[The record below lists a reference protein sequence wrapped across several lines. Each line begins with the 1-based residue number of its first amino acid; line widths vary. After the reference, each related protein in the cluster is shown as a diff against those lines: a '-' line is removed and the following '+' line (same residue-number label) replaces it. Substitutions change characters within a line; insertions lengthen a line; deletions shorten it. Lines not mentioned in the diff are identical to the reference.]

1 MLVEKNRG
9 ATMRVNTPITQNE
22 YVLNEGMTIVSTTDL
37 QGNINYANQYFI
49 EVSGFSEMELLGAP
63 QNILRHPDMPAEAF
77 ADLWDT
83 IKTGMPWTGMVKNR
97 CKNGDFYW
105 VFANITPVIENGR
118 PIGYM
123 SVRTK
128 PTREQINEA
137 AALYKSFKDGNS
149 ANLAIRNGR
158 VVRQGWAAKLAEWR
172 KLTLSQDLALHC
184 IVFGVVLAILGCAV
198 WNIDGDTST
207 ATRSWLSGVAAAAVA
222 LMLYFWAH
230 LHNSL
235 VAPLGDAIT
244 VARKMAGG
252 DLTGVIDKVRDDDM
266 GQLMAALRQTN
277 INLHSIIGDVR
288 ANFEDIRI
296 TTAEIATGNMDLSS
310 RTESQASS
318 LEQTAASMEELTSTV
333 QNSADHVATANDLAA
348 QASTIAAKGG
358 TIVSEVVTT
367 MDEISTS
374 SRKILDIIGLIDG
387 IAFQTNILALN
398 AAVEAARAGEHG
410 RGFAVVAGEVRSLAQ
425 RSATAAKEVKNLIDH
440 SIATVNAGSVL
451 TSNAGATMTEVIAS
465 VARVTEV
472 MDEISSTTREQN
484 QGIGQVNQ
492 AVIHMDGITQQNA
505 ALVEQA
511 AAAATNLAQRTNSVA
526 QSIGIFKLKASPKRK
541 AAGVGRSPSVA
552 AGVATRALL
561 KAR

>member
-1 MLVEKNRG
+1 
-9 ATMRVNTPITQNE
+9 MRVNTPITQNE

-172 KLTLSQDLALHC
+172 KLSLSQDIALHC
-184 IVFGVVLAILGCAV
+184 IILGVVLAILGCAV

-207 ATRSWLSGVAAAAVA
+207 ATRSWLSGAAAAAVA

-230 LHNSL
+230 LHNSI

-348 QASTIAAKGG
+348 QASTVAARGG

-511 AAAATNLAQRTNSVA
+511 AAAATSLAQRTESVA
-526 QSIGIFKLKASPKRK
+526 QSIGIFKLKASPNRK

-552 AGVATRALL
+552 AGVASRALL

>member
-1 MLVEKNRG
+1 
-9 ATMRVNTPITQNE
+9 MRLNMPVTQKE
-22 YVLNEGMTIVSTTDL
+22 YILNEGMTIVSTTDL

-49 EVSGFSEMELLGAP
+49 EVSGFSESELLGAP

-77 ADLWDT
+77 ADLWRT
-83 IKTGMPWTGMVKNR
+83 IQSGMPWTGMVKNR
-97 CKNGDFYW
+97 CKNGDYYW
-105 VFANITPVIENGR
+105 VLANITPVIENGR
-118 PIGYM
+118 PVGYM

-128 PTREQINEA
+128 PTRDQVAEA
-137 AALYKSFKDGNS
+137 AALYQGFKDGNE
-149 ANLAIRNGR
+149 AKLAFRNGR
-158 VVRQGWAAKLAEWR
+158 IVGQGLGAWLKA
-172 KLTLSQDLALHC
+172 LSQPSLSQGMAVNAIFFC
-184 IVFGVVLAILGCAV
+184 VSMAVLAGAV
-198 WNIDGDTST
+198 WNIDSDTHA
-207 ATRSWLSGVAAAAVA
+207 ATRGWLIALAATASVI
-222 LMLYFWAH
+222 MLVFWAY
-230 LHNSL
+230 LHNS
-235 VAPLGDAIT
+235 VVQPLSEAVM

-288 ANFEDIRI
+288 ANFEDIRV

-333 QNSADHVATANDLAA
+333 QSSADHVATANDLAVE
-348 QASTIAAKGG
+348 ASAVAAKGG
-358 TIVSEVVTT
+358 AIVTEVVST
-367 MDEISTS
+367 MDEISGS

-425 RSATAAKEVKNLIDH
+425 RSATAAKEVKHLIDH
-440 SIATVNAGSVL
+440 SIATVNAGTVL
-451 TSNAGATMTEVIAS
+451 TSNAGATMREVIAS

-511 AAAATNLAQRTNSVA
+511 AAAATNLAQRTDSVA
-526 QSIGIFKLKASPKRK
+526 KSMFVFKLKQAPRRRASGG
-541 AAGVGRSPSVA
+541 AV
-552 AGVATRALL
+552 RALA
-561 KAR
+561 K

>member
-1 MLVEKNRG
+1 
-9 ATMRVNTPITQNE
+9 MRLNTPVTQKE
-22 YVLNEGMTIVSTTDL
+22 YILNDGMTIVSTTDL

-49 EVSGFSEMELLGAP
+49 EVSGFSENELLGAP

-77 ADLWDT
+77 ADLWQT
-83 IKTGMPWTGMVKNR
+83 IQSGMPWTGLVKNR
-97 CKNGDFYW
+97 CKNGDYYW
-105 VFANITPVIENGR
+105 VLANITPVIENGR
-118 PIGYM
+118 PVGYM

-128 PTREQINEA
+128 PTREQVAEA
-137 AALYKSFKDGNS
+137 SALYQGFKDGNT
-149 ANLAIRNGR
+149 ARLAFRNGR
-158 VVRQGWAAKLAEWR
+158 IVGQGLGAKLKA
-172 KLTLSQDLALHC
+172 LSQPNLTQGMAVNAIFFC
-184 IVFGVVLAILGCAV
+184 VAMAVLAGAV
-198 WNIDGDTST
+198 WNIDSNTQA
-207 ATRSWLSGVAAAAVA
+207 ATRGWLIALAATASVI
-222 LMLYFWAH
+222 MLVFWAY
-230 LHNSL
+230 LHNSIVL
-235 VAPLGDAIT
+235 PLNEAVIM
-244 VARKMAGG
+244 ARKMAGG

-288 ANFEDIRI
+288 ANFEDIRV

-333 QNSADHVATANDLAA
+333 QNSADHVATANDLAL
-348 QASTIAAKGG
+348 QASSVAAKGG
-358 TIVSEVVTT
+358 SIVTEVVTT
-367 MDEISTS
+367 MDEISSS

-440 SIATVNAGSVL
+440 SIATVNAGTIL
-451 TSNAGATMTEVIAS
+451 TGNAGATMKEVIAS

-511 AAAATNLAQRTNSVA
+511 AAAATNLAQRTDSVA
-526 QSIGIFKLKASPKRK
+526 KSMFVFKLKHAPKRR
-541 AAGVGRSPSVA
+541 AAVS
-552 AGVATRALL
+552 RAL
-561 KAR
+561 AVR

>member
-1 MLVEKNRG
+1 
-9 ATMRVNTPITQNE
+9 
-22 YVLNEGMTIVSTTDL
+22 
-37 QGNINYANQYFI
+37 
-49 EVSGFSEMELLGAP
+49 
-63 QNILRHPDMPAEAF
+63 
-77 ADLWDT
+77 
-83 IKTGMPWTGMVKNR
+83 
-97 CKNGDFYW
+97 
-105 VFANITPVIENGR
+105 
-118 PIGYM
+118 
-123 SVRTK
+123 
-128 PTREQINEA
+128 
-137 AALYKSFKDGNS
+137 
-149 ANLAIRNGR
+149 
-158 VVRQGWAAKLAEWR
+158 
-172 KLTLSQDLALHC
+172 
-184 IVFGVVLAILGCAV
+184 
-198 WNIDGDTST
+198 
-207 ATRSWLSGVAAAAVA
+207 
-222 LMLYFWAH
+222 
-230 LHNSL
+230 
-235 VAPLGDAIT
+235 
-244 VARKMAGG
+244 MAGG

-333 QNSADHVATANDLAA
+333 QNSADHVATANDLAV
-348 QASTIAAKGG
+348 QASTVAAKGG

-425 RSATAAKEVKNLIDH
+425 RSATAAKEVKHLIDH

-451 TSNAGATMTEVIAS
+451 TSNAGATMAEVIAS
-465 VARVTEV
+465 VARVTEM

-511 AAAATNLAQRTNSVA
+511 AAAATSLAQRTDSVA

-541 AAGVGRSPSVA
+541 VAGVGRSVG
-552 AGVATRALL
+552 AGVAARALL

>member
-1 MLVEKNRG
+1 
-9 ATMRVNTPITQNE
+9 MRLNTPVTQKE
-22 YVLNEGMTIVSTTDL
+22 YILNDGMTIVSTTDL

-49 EVSGFSEMELLGAP
+49 EVSGFSENELLGAP

-77 ADLWDT
+77 ADLWNT
-83 IKTGMPWTGMVKNR
+83 IQSGMPWTGMVKNR

-105 VFANITPVIENGR
+105 VLANITPVIENGR
-118 PIGYM
+118 PVGYM

-128 PTREQINEA
+128 PTREQVAEA
-137 AALYKSFKDGNS
+137 SALYQGFKDGNT
-149 ANLAIRNGR
+149 ARLAFRNGR
-158 VVRQGWAAKLAEWR
+158 IVGQGLGAKLKA
-172 KLTLSQDLALHC
+172 LSQPSLTQGMAVNAIFFC
-184 IVFGVVLAILGCAV
+184 AAMAVLAGAV
-198 WNIDGDTST
+198 WNIDST
-207 ATRSWLSGVAAAAVA
+207 TQPGTRGWLIALAATASVI
-222 LMLYFWAH
+222 MLVFWAY
-230 LHNSL
+230 LHNSIVL
-235 VAPLGDAIT
+235 PLNDAVIM
-244 VARKMAGG
+244 ARKMAGG

-288 ANFEDIRI
+288 ANFEDIRV

-333 QNSADHVATANDLAA
+333 QNSADHVATANDLAL
-348 QASTIAAKGG
+348 QASGVAAKGG
-358 TIVSEVVTT
+358 SIVTEVVTT
-367 MDEISTS
+367 MDEISSS

-440 SIATVNAGSVL
+440 SIATVNAGTIL
-451 TSNAGATMTEVIAS
+451 TGNAGATMKEVIAS

-511 AAAATNLAQRTNSVA
+511 AAAATNLAQRTDSVA
-526 QSIGIFKLKASPKRK
+526 KSLFVFKLKYAPKRR
-541 AAGVGRSPSVA
+541 AAVS
-552 AGVATRALL
+552 RAL
-561 KAR
+561 AVR

>member
-1 MLVEKNRG
+1 
-9 ATMRVNTPITQNE
+9 MRLNTPVTQKE
-22 YVLNEGMTIVSTTDL
+22 YILNDGMTIVSTTDL

-49 EVSGFSEMELLGAP
+49 EVSGFSENELLGAP

-77 ADLWDT
+77 ADLWST
-83 IKTGMPWTGMVKNR
+83 IQSGMPWTGLVKNR
-97 CKNGDFYW
+97 CKNGDYYW
-105 VFANITPVIENGR
+105 VLANITPVIENGR
-118 PIGYM
+118 PVGYM

-128 PTREQINEA
+128 PTREQVAEA
-137 AALYKSFKDGNS
+137 SALYQGFKDGNT
-149 ANLAIRNGR
+149 ARLAFRNGR
-158 VVRQGWAAKLAEWR
+158 IVGQGLGAKLKA
-172 KLTLSQDLALHC
+172 LSQPSLTQGMAVNAIFFC
-184 IVFGVVLAILGCAV
+184 AAMAVLAGAV
-198 WNIDGDTST
+198 WNIDST
-207 ATRSWLSGVAAAAVA
+207 TQPGTRGWLIALAATASVI
-222 LMLYFWAH
+222 MLVFWAY
-230 LHNSL
+230 LHNSIVL
-235 VAPLGDAIT
+235 PLNDAVIM
-244 VARKMAGG
+244 ARKMAGG
-252 DLTGVIDKVRDDDM
+252 DLTGAIDKVRDDDM

-333 QNSADHVATANDLAA
+333 QNSADHVATANDLAL
-348 QASTIAAKGG
+348 QASSVAAKGG
-358 TIVSEVVTT
+358 TIVTEVVTT
-367 MDEISTS
+367 MDEISSS

-425 RSATAAKEVKNLIDH
+425 RSATAAKEVKHLIDH
-440 SIATVNAGSVL
+440 SIATVNAGTVL
-451 TSNAGATMTEVIAS
+451 TSNAGATMQEVIAS

-511 AAAATNLAQRTNSVA
+511 AAAATNLAQRTDSVA
-526 QSIGIFKLKASPKRK
+526 KSMFVFKLKQAPRRRASGG
-541 AAGVGRSPSVA
+541 AV
-552 AGVATRALL
+552 RALA
-561 KAR
+561 K

>member
-1 MLVEKNRG
+1 
-9 ATMRVNTPITQNE
+9 MRLNMPVTQKE
-22 YVLNEGMTIVSTTDL
+22 TILNEGMTIVSTTDL

-49 EVSGFSEMELLGAP
+49 EISGFSESELLGAP

-77 ADLWDT
+77 ADLWRT
-83 IKTGMPWTGMVKNR
+83 IQSGMPWTGMVKNR
-97 CKNGDFYW
+97 CKNGDYYW
-105 VFANITPVIENGR
+105 VLANITPVIENGR
-118 PIGYM
+118 PVGYM

-128 PTREQINEA
+128 PTREQVDEA
-137 AALYKSFKDGNS
+137 AALYKSFKDGNQ
-149 ANLAIRNGR
+149 ARLAIRNGK
-158 VVRQGWAAKLAEWR
+158 VVGQGLGAKLKA
-172 KLTLSQDLALHC
+172 LSQPSLSQGMAVNA
-184 IVFGVVLAILGCAV
+184 VFFCVSMAVLAGAV
-198 WNIDGDTST
+198 WNIDSDTHA
-207 ATRSWLSGVAAAAVA
+207 ATRGWLIALAAMASVI
-222 LMLYFWAH
+222 MLVFWAY
-230 LHNSL
+230 LHNS
-235 VAPLGDAIT
+235 VVQPLSEAVT

-252 DLTGVIDKVRDDDM
+252 DLTGTIDKVRDDDM

-288 ANFEDIRI
+288 ANFEDIRV

-333 QNSADHVATANDLAA
+333 QSSADHVATANDLAV
-348 QASTIAAKGG
+348 QASAVAAKGG
-358 TIVSEVVTT
+358 AIVTEVVST
-367 MDEISTS
+367 MDEISGS

-425 RSATAAKEVKNLIDH
+425 RSATAAKEVKHLIDH
-440 SIATVNAGSVL
+440 SIATVNAGTVL
-451 TSNAGATMTEVIAS
+451 TSNAGATMQEVIAS

-511 AAAATNLAQRTNSVA
+511 AAAATNLAQRTDSVA
-526 QSIGIFKLKASPKRK
+526 KSMFVFKLKPSPRRRASGG
-541 AAGVGRSPSVA
+541 AV
-552 AGVATRALL
+552 RALV
-561 KAR
+561 K

>member
-1 MLVEKNRG
+1 
-9 ATMRVNTPITQNE
+9 MRVNTPITQNE

-137 AALYKSFKDGNS
+137 AALYKSFKDGN
-149 ANLAIRNGR
+149 AARLAIRKGR

-172 KLTLSQDLALHC
+172 KLSLSQDLALHC

-198 WNIDGDTST
+198 WSIDGDTST
-207 ATRSWLSGVAAAAVA
+207 ATRSWLSGGAAAAIV

-235 VAPLGDAIT
+235 VAPLGEAIT

-348 QASTIAAKGG
+348 QASKVAAKGG

-511 AAAATNLAQRTNSVA
+511 AAAATNLAQRTDSVA

-541 AAGVGRSPSVA
+541 VAGVGRSVG
-552 AGVATRALL
+552 AGVAARALL

>member
-1 MLVEKNRG
+1 
-9 ATMRVNTPITQNE
+9 MRVNTPITQNE

-137 AALYKSFKDGNS
+137 AALYKSFKDGN
-149 ANLAIRNGR
+149 AARLAIRKGR

-172 KLTLSQDLALHC
+172 KLSLSQDLALHC

-198 WNIDGDTST
+198 WSIDGDTST
-207 ATRSWLSGVAAAAVA
+207 ATRSWLSGAAAAAIV

-230 LHNSL
+230 LHNSI
-235 VAPLGDAIT
+235 VAPLGEAIT

-348 QASTIAAKGG
+348 QASKVAAKGG

-511 AAAATNLAQRTNSVA
+511 AAAATNLAQRTDSVA

-541 AAGVGRSPSVA
+541 VAGVGRSVG
-552 AGVATRALL
+552 AGVASRALL

>member
-1 MLVEKNRG
+1 
-9 ATMRVNTPITQNE
+9 MRLNMPITQKE
-22 YVLNEGMTIVSTTDL
+22 TIINEGMTIVSTTDL

-49 EVSGFSEMELLGAP
+49 EISGFSESELLGAP

-77 ADLWDT
+77 ADLWRT
-83 IKTGMPWTGMVKNR
+83 IQSGMPWTGMVKNR
-97 CKNGDFYW
+97 CKNGDYYW
-105 VFANITPVIENGR
+105 VLANITPVIENGR
-118 PIGYM
+118 PVGYM

-128 PTREQINEA
+128 PTREQVDEA
-137 AALYKSFKDGNS
+137 AALYKSFKDGNQ
-149 ANLAIRNGR
+149 AKLAIRNGK
-158 VVRQGWAAKLAEWR
+158 VVGQGLGAKLKA
-172 KLTLSQDLALHC
+172 LSQPSLSQGMAVNAIFFC
-184 IVFGVVLAILGCAV
+184 VSMAVLAGAV
-198 WNIDGDTST
+198 WNIDSDTHA
-207 ATRSWLSGVAAAAVA
+207 ATRGWLIALAAMASVI
-222 LMLYFWAH
+222 MLVFWAY
-230 LHNSL
+230 LHNS
-235 VAPLGDAIT
+235 VVQPLSEAVT

-252 DLTGVIDKVRDDDM
+252 DLTGTIDKVRDDDM

-288 ANFEDIRI
+288 ANFEDIRV

-333 QNSADHVATANDLAA
+333 QSSADHVATANDLAV
-348 QASTIAAKGG
+348 QASAVAAKGG
-358 TIVSEVVTT
+358 AIVTEVVST
-367 MDEISTS
+367 MDEISGS

-425 RSATAAKEVKNLIDH
+425 RSATAAKEVKHLIDH
-440 SIATVNAGSVL
+440 SIATVNAGTVL
-451 TSNAGATMTEVIAS
+451 TSNAGATMQEVIAS

-511 AAAATNLAQRTNSVA
+511 AAAATNLAQRTDSVA
-526 QSIGIFKLKASPKRK
+526 KSMFVFKLKPSPRRRASGGAVRTL
-541 AAGVGRSPSVA
+541 AAR
-552 AGVATRALL
+552 
-561 KAR
+561 

>member
-1 MLVEKNRG
+1 
-9 ATMRVNTPITQNE
+9 MRLNMPVTQKE
-22 YVLNEGMTIVSTTDL
+22 TILNEGMTIVSTTDL
-37 QGNINYANQYFI
+37 QGNINYVNQYFI
-49 EVSGFSEMELLGAP
+49 EVSGFSESELLGAP

-77 ADLWDT
+77 ADLWRT
-83 IKTGMPWTGMVKNR
+83 IQSGMPWTGMVKNR
-97 CKNGDFYW
+97 CKNGDYYW
-105 VFANITPVIENGR
+105 VLANITPVIENGR
-118 PIGYM
+118 PVGYM

-128 PTREQINEA
+128 PTREQVAEA
-137 AALYKSFKDGNS
+137 AALYQGFKDGNE
-149 ANLAIRNGR
+149 AKLAFRNGR
-158 VVRQGWAAKLAEWR
+158 IVGQGLGARLKA
-172 KLTLSQDLALHC
+172 LSQPSLSQGMAVNAIFFC
-184 IVFGVVLAILGCAV
+184 VSMAVLAGAV
-198 WNIDGDTST
+198 WNIDSDTHA
-207 ATRSWLSGVAAAAVA
+207 ATRGWLIALAAMASVI
-222 LMLYFWAH
+222 MLVFCAY
-230 LHNSL
+230 LHNS
-235 VAPLGDAIT
+235 VVQPLSEAVM

-288 ANFEDIRI
+288 ANFEDIRV

-333 QNSADHVATANDLAA
+333 QSSADHVATANDLAV
-348 QASTIAAKGG
+348 QASAVAAKGG
-358 TIVSEVVTT
+358 AIVTEVVST
-367 MDEISTS
+367 MDEISGS

-425 RSATAAKEVKNLIDH
+425 RSATAAKEVKHLIDH
-440 SIATVNAGSVL
+440 SIATVNAGTVL
-451 TSNAGATMTEVIAS
+451 TSNAGATMREVIAS

-511 AAAATNLAQRTNSVA
+511 AAAATNLAQRTDSVA
-526 QSIGIFKLKASPKRK
+526 KSMFVFKLKQAPRRRASGG
-541 AAGVGRSPSVA
+541 AV
-552 AGVATRALL
+552 RALA
-561 KAR
+561 K

>member
-1 MLVEKNRG
+1 
-9 ATMRVNTPITQNE
+9 MRLNMPVTQKE
-22 YVLNEGMTIVSTTDL
+22 TIINEGMTIVSTTDL

-49 EVSGFSEMELLGAP
+49 EISGFSESELLGAP

-77 ADLWDT
+77 ADLWRT
-83 IKTGMPWTGMVKNR
+83 IQSGMPWTGMVKNR
-97 CKNGDFYW
+97 CKNGDYYW
-105 VFANITPVIENGR
+105 VLANITPVIENGR
-118 PIGYM
+118 PVGYM

-128 PTREQINEA
+128 PTREQVDEA
-137 AALYKSFKDGNS
+137 AALYKSFKDGNQ
-149 ANLAIRNGR
+149 AKLAIRNGK
-158 VVRQGWAAKLAEWR
+158 VVGQGLGAKLKA
-172 KLTLSQDLALHC
+172 LSQPSLSQGMAVNAIFFC
-184 IVFGVVLAILGCAV
+184 VSMAVLAGAV
-198 WNIDGDTST
+198 WNIDSDTHA
-207 ATRSWLSGVAAAAVA
+207 ATRGWLIALAAMASVI
-222 LMLYFWAH
+222 MLVFWAY
-230 LHNSL
+230 LHNS
-235 VAPLGDAIT
+235 VVQPLSEAVT

-252 DLTGVIDKVRDDDM
+252 DLTGTIDKVRDDDM

-288 ANFEDIRI
+288 ANFEDIRV

-333 QNSADHVATANDLAA
+333 QNSADHVATANNLAA
-348 QASTIAAKGG
+348 QASTVAAKGG

-367 MDEISTS
+367 MNEISTS

-425 RSATAAKEVKNLIDH
+425 RSATAAKEVKHLIDH

-451 TSNAGATMTEVIAS
+451 TSNAGATMAEVIAS
-465 VARVTEV
+465 VARVTEM

-511 AAAATNLAQRTNSVA
+511 AAAATSLAQRTDSVA

-541 AAGVGRSPSVA
+541 VAGVGRSVG
-552 AGVATRALL
+552 AGVAARALL

>member
-1 MLVEKNRG
+1 
-9 ATMRVNTPITQNE
+9 MRVNTPITQNE

-172 KLTLSQDLALHC
+172 KLSLSQDLALHC

-207 ATRSWLSGVAAAAVA
+207 ATRSWLSGAAAAAVA

-348 QASTIAAKGG
+348 QASTVAAKGG
-358 TIVSEVVTT
+358 AIVSEVVTT

-511 AAAATNLAQRTNSVA
+511 AAAATNLAQRTDSVA
-526 QSIGIFKLKASPKRK
+526 QSIGIFKLKTSPKRK

-552 AGVATRALL
+552 AGVASRALL

>member
-1 MLVEKNRG
+1 
-9 ATMRVNTPITQNE
+9 MRVNMPITQNE

-83 IKTGMPWTGMVKNR
+83 VKTGTPWTGMVKNR
-97 CKNGDFYW
+97 CRNGDFYW
-105 VFANITPVIENGR
+105 VFANVTPVIENGR

-128 PTREQINEA
+128 PTREQVNEA
-137 AALYKSFKDGNS
+137 AALYKSFKDGN
-149 ANLAIRNGR
+149 AARLAMRNGR
-158 VVRQGWAAKLAEWR
+158 VVRQGWVAKLAEWR
-172 KLTLSQDLALHC
+172 KLSLSQDLAVHFL
-184 IVFGVVLAILGCAV
+184 IFGVVLAILGGAV

-207 ATRSWLSGVAAAAVA
+207 ATRSWLSVAAVAAVA
-222 LMLYFWAH
+222 LLLYFWAH

-235 VAPLGDAIT
+235 VAPMGDAIM

-288 ANFEDIRI
+288 ANFEDIRV

-333 QNSADHVATANDLAA
+333 QNSADHVATAHDLALK
-348 QASTIAAKGG
+348 ASTVAAKGG
-358 TIVSEVVTT
+358 TIVSDVVTT
-367 MDEISTS
+367 MNEISTS

-410 RGFAVVAGEVRSLAQ
+410 RGFAVVAGEVRNLAQ
-425 RSATAAKEVKNLIDH
+425 RSATAAKEVKDLIDH

-511 AAAATNLAQRTNSVA
+511 AAAATSLAQRTDSVA
-526 QSIGIFKLKASPKRK
+526 QSISIFKLKASPRRK
-541 AAGVGRSPSVA
+541 PAGVGRSPG
-552 AGVATRALL
+552 AGKGMAPRALL

>member
-1 MLVEKNRG
+1 
-9 ATMRVNTPITQNE
+9 MRVNMPITQKE

-49 EVSGFSEMELLGAP
+49 EVSGFLETELLGAP
-63 QNILRHPDMPAEAF
+63 QNILRHPDMPVEAF

-172 KLTLSQDLALHC
+172 KLSLSQDLALHC

-198 WNIDGDTST
+198 WSIDGDTST
-207 ATRSWLSGVAAAAVA
+207 ATRSWFSGAAAAAVA

-244 VARKMAGG
+244 MARKMAGG

-288 ANFEDIRI
+288 ANFEDIRV

-333 QNSADHVATANDLAA
+333 QNSADHVDTANKLAV
-348 QASTIAAKGG
+348 QASTVAAKGG

-425 RSATAAKEVKNLIDH
+425 RSATAAKEVKHLIDH

-451 TSNAGATMTEVIAS
+451 TSNAGATMAEVIAS
-465 VARVTEV
+465 VARVTEM

-511 AAAATNLAQRTNSVA
+511 AAAATNLARRTESVA

-541 AAGVGRSPSVA
+541 VAGVGRGVG
-552 AGVATRALL
+552 AGVASRALL

>member
-1 MLVEKNRG
+1 
-9 ATMRVNTPITQNE
+9 MRLNMPVTQKE
-22 YVLNEGMTIVSTTDL
+22 TIINEGMTIVSTTDL

-49 EVSGFSEMELLGAP
+49 EISGFSESELLGAP

-77 ADLWDT
+77 ADLWRT
-83 IKTGMPWTGMVKNR
+83 IQSGMPWTGMVKNR
-97 CKNGDFYW
+97 CKNGDYYW
-105 VFANITPVIENGR
+105 VLANITPVIENGR
-118 PIGYM
+118 PVGYM

-128 PTREQINEA
+128 PTREQVDEA
-137 AALYKSFKDGNS
+137 AALYKSFKDGNQ
-149 ANLAIRNGR
+149 AKLAIRNGK
-158 VVRQGWAAKLAEWR
+158 VVGQGLGAKLKA
-172 KLTLSQDLALHC
+172 LSQPSLSQGMAVNAIFFC
-184 IVFGVVLAILGCAV
+184 VSMAVLAGAV
-198 WNIDGDTST
+198 WNIDSDTHA
-207 ATRSWLSGVAAAAVA
+207 ATRGWLIALAAMASVI
-222 LMLYFWAH
+222 MLVFCAY
-230 LHNSL
+230 LHNS
-235 VAPLGDAIT
+235 VVQPLSEAVM

-288 ANFEDIRI
+288 ANFEDIRV

-333 QNSADHVATANDLAA
+333 QSSADHVATANDLAV
-348 QASTIAAKGG
+348 QASAVAAKGG
-358 TIVSEVVTT
+358 AIVTEVVST
-367 MDEISTS
+367 MDEISGS

-425 RSATAAKEVKNLIDH
+425 RSATAAKEVKHLIDH
-440 SIATVNAGSVL
+440 SIATVNAGTVL
-451 TSNAGATMTEVIAS
+451 TSNAGATMQEVIAS

-511 AAAATNLAQRTNSVA
+511 AAAATNLAQRTDSVA
-526 QSIGIFKLKASPKRK
+526 KSMFVFKLKQAPRRRASGG
-541 AAGVGRSPSVA
+541 AV
-552 AGVATRALL
+552 RALA
-561 KAR
+561 K

>member
-1 MLVEKNRG
+1 
-9 ATMRVNTPITQNE
+9 MRVNTPITQNE

-172 KLTLSQDLALHC
+172 KLSLSQDLALHC

-198 WNIDGDTST
+198 WNIDGDTSM
-207 ATRSWLSGVAAAAVA
+207 ATRSWLSGAAAAAVA

-511 AAAATNLAQRTNSVA
+511 AAAATNLAQRTDSVA

-541 AAGVGRSPSVA
+541 VAGVGRSPSVA
-552 AGVATRALL
+552 AGVASRALL

>member
-1 MLVEKNRG
+1 
-9 ATMRVNTPITQNE
+9 MRVNTPITQNE

-158 VVRQGWAAKLAEWR
+158 VVRQGWAARLAEWR
-172 KLTLSQDLALHC
+172 KLTLSQDLALHS

-207 ATRSWLSGVAAAAVA
+207 ATRSWLSGAAAVAVA

-235 VAPLGDAIT
+235 VVPLGDAIT
-244 VARKMAGG
+244 MARKMAGG

-333 QNSADHVATANDLAA
+333 QNSADHVSTANDLAV
-348 QASTIAAKGG
+348 QASTVAAKGG

-367 MDEISTS
+367 MDEISSS

-451 TSNAGATMTEVIAS
+451 TSNAGATMAEVIAS
-465 VARVTEV
+465 VARVTEM

-511 AAAATNLAQRTNSVA
+511 AAAATNLAQRTESVA
-526 QSIGIFKLKASPKRK
+526 QSISIFKLKASPRRK
-541 AAGVGRSPSVA
+541 AAGVGRSVG
-552 AGVATRALL
+552 AGVAARALL

>member
-1 MLVEKNRG
+1 
-9 ATMRVNTPITQNE
+9 MRLNTPVTQKE
-22 YVLNEGMTIVSTTDL
+22 YILNDGMTIVSTTDL

-49 EVSGFSEMELLGAP
+49 EVSGFSENELLGAP

-77 ADLWDT
+77 ADLWNT
-83 IKTGMPWTGMVKNR
+83 IQNGMPWTGMVKNR

-105 VFANITPVIENGR
+105 VLANITPVIENGR
-118 PIGYM
+118 PVGYM

-128 PTREQINEA
+128 PTREQVAEA
-137 AALYKSFKDGNS
+137 SALYQGFKDGNP
-149 ANLAIRNGR
+149 ARLAFRNGR
-158 VVRQGWAAKLAEWR
+158 IVGQGLGARLKA
-172 KLTLSQDLALHC
+172 LSQPNLTQGMAVNAIFFC
-184 IVFGVVLAILGCAV
+184 VAMAVLAGAV
-198 WNIDGDTST
+198 WNIDSNTQA
-207 ATRSWLSGVAAAAVA
+207 ATRGWLIALAATASVI
-222 LMLYFWAH
+222 MLVFWAY
-230 LHNSL
+230 LHNSIVL
-235 VAPLGDAIT
+235 PLNDAVIM
-244 VARKMAGG
+244 ARKMAGG

-288 ANFEDIRI
+288 ANFEDIRV

-333 QNSADHVATANDLAA
+333 QNSADHVATANDLAL
-348 QASTIAAKGG
+348 QASGVAAKGG
-358 TIVSEVVTT
+358 SIVTEVVTT
-367 MDEISTS
+367 MDEISSS

-440 SIATVNAGSVL
+440 SIATVNAGTIL
-451 TSNAGATMTEVIAS
+451 TGNAGATMKEVIAS

-511 AAAATNLAQRTNSVA
+511 AAAATNLAQRTDSVA
-526 QSIGIFKLKASPKRK
+526 KSLFVFKLKHAPKRR
-541 AAGVGRSPSVA
+541 AAAS
-552 AGVATRALL
+552 RAL
-561 KAR
+561 AVR

>member
-1 MLVEKNRG
+1 
-9 ATMRVNTPITQNE
+9 MRVNTPITQNE

-158 VVRQGWAAKLAEWR
+158 VVRQGWAARLAEWR
-172 KLTLSQDLALHC
+172 KLSLSQDLALHC

-207 ATRSWLSGVAAAAVA
+207 ATRSWLSGAAAAAVA

-348 QASTIAAKGG
+348 QASTVAAKGG

-511 AAAATNLAQRTNSVA
+511 AAAATNLAQRTDSVA

-541 AAGVGRSPSVA
+541 VAGVGRSPSVA
-552 AGVATRALL
+552 AGVASRALL

>member
-1 MLVEKNRG
+1 
-9 ATMRVNTPITQNE
+9 MRLNMPVTQKE
-22 YVLNEGMTIVSTTDL
+22 TIINEGMTIVSTTDL

-49 EVSGFSEMELLGAP
+49 EISGFSESELLGAP

-77 ADLWDT
+77 ADLWRT
-83 IKTGMPWTGMVKNR
+83 IQSGMPWTGMVKNR
-97 CKNGDFYW
+97 CKNGDYYW
-105 VFANITPVIENGR
+105 VLANITPVIENGR
-118 PIGYM
+118 PVGYM

-128 PTREQINEA
+128 PTREQVDEA
-137 AALYKSFKDGNS
+137 AALYKSFKDGNQ
-149 ANLAIRNGR
+149 AKLAIRNGK
-158 VVRQGWAAKLAEWR
+158 VVGQGLGAKLKA
-172 KLTLSQDLALHC
+172 LSQPSLSQGMAVNAIFFC
-184 IVFGVVLAILGCAV
+184 VSMAVLAGAV
-198 WNIDGDTST
+198 WNIDSDTHA
-207 ATRSWLSGVAAAAVA
+207 ATRGWLIALAAMASVI
-222 LMLYFWAH
+222 MLVFWAY
-230 LHNSL
+230 LHNS
-235 VAPLGDAIT
+235 VVQPLSEAVT

-252 DLTGVIDKVRDDDM
+252 DLTGTIDKVRDDDM

-288 ANFEDIRI
+288 ANFEDIRV

-333 QNSADHVATANDLAA
+333 QSSADHVATANDLAV
-348 QASTIAAKGG
+348 QASAVAAKGG
-358 TIVSEVVTT
+358 AIVTEVVST
-367 MDEISTS
+367 MDEISGS

-425 RSATAAKEVKNLIDH
+425 RSATAAKEVKHLIDH
-440 SIATVNAGSVL
+440 SIATVNAGTVL
-451 TSNAGATMTEVIAS
+451 TSNAGATMQEVIAS

-511 AAAATNLAQRTNSVA
+511 AAAATNLAQRTDSVA
-526 QSIGIFKLKASPKRK
+526 KSMFVFKLKQSPRRRASGG
-541 AAGVGRSPSVA
+541 AV
-552 AGVATRALL
+552 RALA
-561 KAR
+561 K